1 MDTLDYEI
9 LECLQKNS
17 REKASTISRKIN
29 LSVSAVLER
38 IHKMEQAGVIEGY
51 TVITD
56 KKRLGKSMQA
66 VVEVSLEHP
75 KYYDNF
81 VRQISGMKE
90 VATCYYL
97 TGEYDFLL
105 KIFAADSDD
114 LETIHRKI
122 KGIHG
127 VGNTRTSITLTT
139 VKEEFRQ
146 RVAV

>member
-9 LECLQKNS
+9 LDCLQRNS

-38 IHKMEQAGVIEGY
+38 IHKMEQNGVIEGY

-56 KKRLGKSMQA
+56 KKQLGKSMQA
-66 VVEVSLEHP
+66 VMEVSLEHP
-75 KYYDNF
+75 KYYEIF
-81 VRQISGMKE
+81 AKFISAMPE
-90 VATCYYL
+90 VASCYYL
-97 TGEYDFLL
+97 TGEFDFLL
-105 KIFAADSDD
+105 KIFASDSDD
-114 LETIHRKI
+114 LEAIHRRI

-139 VKEEFRQ
+139 LKEEFH
-146 RVAV
+146 